1 MVMSIPYQ
9 DYQFVRNKLLQKEEI
24 ALLDVREEDPHAQE
38 HPLFAANLPLSRIE
52 VDALSKLPRKDVPI
66 VTLDDG
72 EGDAQLAAQRL
83 IALGYLNVSI
93 FQGGVAAW
101 KAAGGEVFKDVN
113 VPSKSFGEFV
123 ESKRHTPSLSAQE
136 VKQLIDNHEDVVVVD
151 VRRFDEYQTMSI
163 PTGISVPGA
172 ELVLRL
178 PEIAPNPKTKVI
190 VNCAGRTRS
199 IIGTQ
204 SLINAGIPNEVHA
217 LRNGTIGWTLAG
229 QVLDQG
235 QSRKFTDVNADTASE
250 AAQRARSVADK
261 AGVKRVNLA
270 DIAQWKTQADRTS
283 YFFDPRT
290 PEEYEAGH
298 LPGFRS
304 TPGGQLVQET
314 EMVAPV
320 RGARIVLSDPAGV
333 RANMAASWLAQM
345 AWDVYVLD
353 DVKAEDLTEK
363 GTWKQPLPAPPAP
376 PAIPTVDA
384 NTVSGWLK
392 NDSGTILIDL
402 STHANYV
409 KGHIPGGWFALRSQ
423 FVNALQK
430 LPKADRYVLTSTT
443 GDLAIF
449 AAPEI
454 QALTKADIVVLS
466 GGNAAWTQAGLPL
479 EKGATHLASPP
490 LDRYKR
496 PYEGTSVDPA
506 AMQAYLDWEFGLVE
520 QLGKDGTH
528 HFWVL

>member
-1 MVMSIPYQ
+1 MTIQTKNYS
-9 DYQFVRNKLLQKEEI
+9 FVRNKLLNKEEI
-24 ALLDVREEDPHAQE
+24 AFLDVREEDPHAQE
-38 HPLFAANLPLSRIE
+38 HPLFAANLPFSRVEI
-52 VDALSKLPRKDVPI
+52 DAYAKLPKKTTPI

-72 EGDAQLAAQRL
+72 EGFAQLAAQRF
-83 IALGYLNVSI
+83 INLGYTDVSV
-93 FQGGVAAW
+93 FDGGVQGW
-101 KAAGGEVFKDVN
+101 KSAGGEVFKDVN

-136 VKQLIDNHEDVVVVD
+136 VKQLIDNKEDVVVVD
-151 VRRFDEYQTMSI
+151 VRRFDEYNTMSI

-178 PEIAPNPKTKVI
+178 PELAPNPKTKVI

-204 SLINAGIPNEVHA
+204 SLINAGIPNEVNA

-229 QVLDQG
+229 QELDKG
-235 QSRKFTDVNADTASE
+235 QSRKFQEVSDDTRNE
-250 AAQRARSVADK
+250 AAVRARSVADR
-261 AGVKRVNLA
+261 AGVKRASLSDVQTWK
-270 DIAQWKTQADRTS
+270 AQSDRTT
-283 YFFDPRT
+283 YFFDTRT
-290 PEEYEAGH
+290 PDEYEAGH

-304 TPGGQLVQET
+304 VPGGQLVQET

-320 RGARIVLSDPAGV
+320 RGARVVLVDPSGGGV
-333 RANMAASWLAQM
+333 RANMPASWLAQM
-345 AWDVYVLD
+345 AWDIYVLD
-353 DVKAEDLTEK
+353 GVNVSDLTEK
-363 GTWKQPLPAPPAP
+363 GVWKTPLPNL
-376 PAIPTVDA
+376 PTIESVDA
-384 NTVSGWLK
+384 VTASNWLK
-392 NDSGTILIDL
+392 SDSNTIAIDF

-409 KGHIPGGWFALRSQ
+409 KGHIPGSWYALRSQ
-423 FVNALQK
+423 LAEAMKKIPQV
-430 LPKADRYVLTSTT
+430 DRYVITSSPAE
-443 GDLAIF
+443 LSLF
-449 AAPEI
+449 AAQEV
-454 QALTKADIVVLS
+454 QALTEAEVLVLE
-466 GGNAAWTQAGLPL
+466 GGNAAWIKAGLDQ
-479 EKGATHLASPP
+479 EKGPSHLASPP

>member
-1 MVMSIPYQ
+1 MTIQTKNYS
-9 DYQFVRNKLLQKEEI
+9 FVRNKLLNKEEI
-24 ALLDVREEDPHAQE
+24 AFLDVREEDPHAQE

-52 VDALSKLPRKDVPI
+52 IDAYAKLPRKNVPI

-72 EGDAQLAAQRL
+72 EGFSQLAAQRL
-83 IALGYLNVSI
+83 INLGYTDVSI
-93 FQGGVAAW
+93 YEGGVQGW

-123 ESKRHTPSLSAQE
+123 EAKRHTPSLSAQE
-136 VKQLIDNHEDVVVVD
+136 VKQLIDNKEDVVVVD
-151 VRRFDEYQTMSI
+151 VRRFDEYNTMSI

-178 PEIAPNPKTKVI
+178 PELAPNPKTKVI

-204 SLINAGIPNEVHA
+204 SLINAGIPNEVNA

-229 QVLDQG
+229 QELDKA
-235 QSRKFTDVNADTASE
+235 QSRKFHEVSEDTKND
-250 AAQRARSVADK
+250 AAQRARSVADR
-261 AGVKRVNLA
+261 AGVKRASLA
-270 DIAQWKTQADRTS
+270 DIQGWKTQSDRTT
-283 YFFDPRT
+283 YFFDTRT
-290 PEEYEAGH
+290 PEEFEEGH

-304 TPGGQLVQET
+304 VPGGQLVQET
-314 EMVAPV
+314 EMVAPI
-320 RGARIVLSDPAGV
+320 RGARVVLVDPSGGGV
-333 RANMAASWLAQM
+333 RANMPASWLAQM

-353 DVKAEDLTEK
+353 GVSSTDLSET
-363 GTWKQPLPAPPAP
+363 GVWQTPLPNL
-376 PAIPTVDA
+376 PTIEGVDA
-384 NTVSGWLK
+384 ITASRWLK
-392 NDSGTILIDL
+392 TDSNTIVIDF

-409 KGHIPGGWFALRSQ
+409 KGHIPGSWYALRSELA
-423 FVNALQK
+423 NAMKKIPQV
-430 LPKADRYVLTSTT
+430 DRYILTSTPSE
-443 GDLAIF
+443 LSLF
-449 AAPEI
+449 AAKEL
-454 QALTKADIVVLS
+454 QAITQAEVLVLE
-466 GGNAAWTQAGLPL
+466 GGNAAWVKAGLEL
-479 EKGATHLASPP
+479 EKGPSNLASPP

-496 PYEGTSVDPA
+496 PYEGTNVDPA